1 MFVTHPGNVFSLDA
15 AKISYIASAV
25 RFSIC
30 VNDLTIKPRFGNA
43 EAVTVSHHG
52 RCVHH
57 KTQ

>member
-1 MFVTHPGNVFSLDA
+1 MFATHPGNLLSLYA

-30 VNDLTIKPRFGNA
+30 VNDLAVETRLENA
-43 EAVTVSHHG
+43 EAGNCIAPWALRSP
-52 RCVHH
+52 